1 MTDTKRFF
9 TDRILT
15 WNRAHNDRTMPW
27 KNEKNPY
34 FIWLSEVILQQT
46 RVEQGLPYYERF
58 ISAYPTVEHLA
69 KAPEEEV
76 FRLWQG
82 LGYYAR
88 CKNMLA
94 AARTIAAAGKFP
106 DTYEGIAA
114 LKGVGAYTAA
124 AIASFAYNL
133 PHAVLDGNVYRVL
146 ARYFGIDT
154 PVDTTAGKKLFT
166 SLAHDVLPKN
176 QAGIY
181 NQAIMDFGAVVCKP
195 QQPLCRT
202 CSLAPRCEA
211 FQKGLTGLV
220 PVKSKKLVIKKRYFH
235 FLLLEQEGKIW
246 IRKRTAKDIWQNLHE
261 FPLVETPAPADLAAL
276 RETAAFRQ
284 LLPEGPKALGAGV
297 QLKQQLTHQT
307 IHASFIRFRL
317 SPGFTLPKDYMLVPE
332 GQLER
337 YAFPKIITDFLNR

>member
-195 QQPLCRT
+195 QQPSCRT
-202 CSLAPRCEA
+202 CTLAPGCEA